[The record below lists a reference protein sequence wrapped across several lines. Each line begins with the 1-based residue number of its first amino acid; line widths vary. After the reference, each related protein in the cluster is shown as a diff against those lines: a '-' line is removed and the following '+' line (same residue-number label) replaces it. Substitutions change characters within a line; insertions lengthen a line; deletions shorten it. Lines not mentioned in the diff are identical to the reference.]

1 MVEDVARLTIFHRAS
16 GVHHQHLIADPGDDA
31 EIVGN
36 HNDRRIELA
45 LELIKQCHYLR
56 LHGYVQRRCRL
67 IGNQQLRPAQQRH
80 RNHDALAHP
89 AGKLVRIH
97 FHPFARLGHFDR
109 IQHFHR
115 LFKGFGFAQRFMQH
129 QDFHQLF
136 AYPHIRIKRRH
147 RILKNH

>member
-97 FHPFARLGHFDR
+97 FHRLRASGILTASSIFTDSSKASALLSALCSIRTSISCSPTR
-109 IQHFHR
+109 IYG
-115 LFKGFGFAQRFMQH
+115 LSDVIGS
-129 QDFHQLF
+129 
-136 AYPHIRIKRRH
+136 
-147 RILKNH
+147 